1 MAIETSPRSRRAIL
15 AAGLGGL
22 AATVAAALG
31 RNPTAARAA
40 NGDPLLVGTASNT
53 ATADTQLNQTTP
65 DIHGFRVLTA
75 GTGTGSFGFSPA
87 GVGVS
92 GMSTSSTGVTGQT
105 SATQRSG
112 VLGQGSANGTG
123 VTGFSGAAAPTTT
136 PTKTGVYGQA
146 DQDATA
152 RGAYGKSGP
161 GTGVQGESTSGK
173 GIYGKSTSSTGA
185 RGQSDSG
192 IGVWG
197 TSLTNRAV
205 FGTTG
210 STTLPAIGGQNTGG
224 KVGVHGYAG
233 PGTPPAPTAET
244 GVEGVSNISAQ
255 ANGVYGHSTVGAG
268 VWGATG
274 GGLGVIG
281 TADGDVDG
289 NGVGVY
295 AFGPIGL
302 YAEGPGGG
310 LAAQFA
316 GPTFFTESGKVTI
329 SSGSSIVVP
338 IPNGLRPSSLVLA
351 VLHSNR
357 GGIWVRAVVP
367 NVAAGT
373 ATIYLNTSVPSATFI
388 AWFVV
393 N

>member
-1 MAIETSPRSRRAIL
+1 MAVETTPRSRRAIL

-22 AATVAAALG
+22 AATVAGALG
-31 RNPTAARAA
+31 RNPTATRAA
-40 NGDPLLVGTASNT
+40 NGDPIIAGEPNA
-53 ATADTQLNQTTP
+53 ATAVTT
-65 DIHGFRVLTA
+65 LAQATAATA
-75 GTGTGSFGFSPA
+75 GFAVTSPRSA
-87 GVGVS
+87 IVGVG
-92 GMSTSSTGVTGQT
+92 GSTTVPA
-105 SATQRSG
+105 ATKSG
-112 VLGQGSANGTG
+112 VAGYDSE
-123 VTGFSGAAAPTTT
+123 
-136 PTKTGVYGQA
+136 
-146 DQDATA
+146 DATA
-152 RGAYGKSGP
+152 RGVYGNSGP

-173 GIYGKSTSSTGA
+173 GIYGKSASSTGV

-192 IGVWG
+192 IGMWG

-210 STTLPAIGGQNTGG
+210 STTVPAIGGQSTGA
-224 KVGVHGYAG
+224 KVAVHGYTG

-244 GVEGVSNISAQ
+244 GVEGVSNISANS
-255 ANGVYGHSTVGAG
+255 NGVYGHTTVGAG
-268 VWGATG
+268 VWGSAA